1 MTFKIF
7 STQHPMAK
15 TLLQLLLTDS
25 QLTKP
30 PPQITEVI
38 HANFFLSP
46 VVIYDEYNQTGCQPF
61 KKPLFNTNDQLIIA

>member
-1 MTFKIF
+1 
-7 STQHPMAK
+7 MAK

-38 HANFFLSP
+38 HANFSFS

-61 KKPLFNTNDQLIIA
+61 KIPLFNTSDQLIIAWLKLF